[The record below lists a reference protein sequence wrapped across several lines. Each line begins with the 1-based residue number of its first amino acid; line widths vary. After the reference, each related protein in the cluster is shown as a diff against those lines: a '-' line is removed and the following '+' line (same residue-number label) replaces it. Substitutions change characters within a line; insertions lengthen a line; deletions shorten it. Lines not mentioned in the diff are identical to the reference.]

1 MDFRTFLQ
9 QNIAVFDGAFGT
21 MVQKSGARVGTV
33 PEEINLTQPQLAAD
47 IHRAYAA
54 AGADV
59 ITADTF
65 GANEK
70 KVGSAKRAEELIEA
84 GVRLAKE
91 AAPGKFIALDIGPIG
106 MLLEPMG
113 TLSFEEAYQ
122 IFARTV
128 EAGARAGADLV
139 LIETMADLQELR
151 AALLAAR
158 EHSELP
164 VLCSMTFE
172 ENGRTFAGCDPACY
186 ALAASPLADAVG
198 VNCSLGPRKL
208 LPIVQKILDYTDK
221 PVLVQANAG
230 LPDADMHYDVSAEE
244 FADVYAEFLRMGVRI
259 VGGCCG
265 TTPEYIRK
273 LRALAD
279 GAVPFAPANKL
290 AGRSL
295 VCSAR
300 KPVEVDGCR
309 VIGERINPT
318 GKKAMK
324 AALLAGD
331 WGYAQAQAVEQ
342 EEAGADILDVNAGL
356 PEIDEKQ
363 ALCKLVQAVQAV
375 SDLPLQIDCGKA
387 DAIEAALRVYAGK
400 AIVNSVN
407 GEDRVLNSILPV
419 VKKYGAAVVGLT
431 MDEHGIPKTAEERVR
446 IAEKIIR
453 TCASYGIPQE
463 DIYIDCL
470 TLTVSAE
477 QGQAH
482 ETLEALRQIKQK
494 YRVRTVLGVS
504 NISFGLPNRQIVNTS
519 FLTAAL
525 FAGLDA
531 PILNPNVPENMQAVA
546 AFRALSG
553 QDKNC
558 ADYVARYAAPITKQ
572 TPAASPAAASSPASP
587 SPSSDNNKEGSEI
600 FALIKKGLP
609 AAGAACAALL
619 EREAPLSVIDD
630 YLIPALNAVGEE
642 YERGTL
648 FLPQLIAAAESA
660 KLCFDEVKKKLPGG
674 AASRGDIVLA
684 TVQGDIH
691 DIGKNIVKTV
701 LENYGYRVF
710 DLGKNVPPEAVVR
723 ACKQHNIRLCGLSAL
738 MTTTVVHMEETIRLL
753 RKECPDCRV
762 MVGGAVLNPD
772 YAKKIG
778 ADYYCKDANA
788 DVKAAEEVFGK

>member
-70 KVGSAKRAEELIEA
+70 KAGSAKRAEELIEA

-158 EHSELP
+158 EHSDLP

-244 FADVYAEFLRMGVRI
+244 FAGVYAEFLRMGVRI

-279 GAVPFAPANKL
+279 TAKPFAPAGKL

-300 KPVEVDGCR
+300 RMAEVDGCR

-331 WGYAQAQAVEQ
+331 YGYAQAQAVEQ

-375 SDLPLQIDCGKA
+375 SDLPIQIDCGKA

-431 MDEHGIPKTAEERVR
+431 MDEHGIPKTAHRRKDHPHLRILRHPAGGYLHRLPHPDGER
-446 IAEKIIR
+446 R
-453 TCASYGIPQE
+453 TG
-463 DIYIDCL
+463 
-470 TLTVSAE
+470 
-477 QGQAH
+477 
-482 ETLEALRQIKQK
+482 
-494 YRVRTVLGVS
+494 
-504 NISFGLPNRQIVNTS
+504 
-519 FLTAAL
+519 
-525 FAGLDA
+525 
-531 PILNPNVPENMQAVA
+531 
-546 AFRALSG
+546 
-553 QDKNC
+553 
-558 ADYVARYAAPITKQ
+558 
-572 TPAASPAAASSPASP
+572 
-587 SPSSDNNKEGSEI
+587 
-600 FALIKKGLP
+600 
-609 AAGAACAALL
+609 AGARDA
-619 EREAPLSVIDD
+619 
-630 YLIPALNAVGEE
+630 
-642 YERGTL
+642 
-648 FLPQLIAAAESA
+648 
-660 KLCFDEVKKKLPGG
+660 GG
-674 AASRGDIVLA
+674 AAADQAKI
-684 TVQGDIH
+684 
-691 DIGKNIVKTV
+691 
-701 LENYGYRVF
+701 
-710 DLGKNVPPEAVVR
+710 PR
-723 ACKQHNIRLCGLSAL
+723 AHGAGGEQH
-738 MTTTVVHMEETIRLL
+738 LL
-753 RKECPDCRV
+753 RAAQQADRQHIV
-762 MVGGAVLNPD
+762 SDGGAVR
-772 YAKKIG
+772 G
-778 ADYYCKDANA
+778 AGRAHFEPQRPRKHAGGGGLPRPQRA
-788 DVKAAEEVFGK
+788 GQELRRLRRPLRGAHH